1 MTQWTYKGW
10 TISVDPK
17 PIPCRNFDW
26 SAESPDFDM
35 DVDADGTVICSGE
48 VLYAATYEDLLIEI
62 EDYLADF
69 EPSYTLDQQIAE
81 ARAEMGPDRW
91 AQLNSEWSKTNA

>member
-10 TISVDPK
+10 EISVDPK
-17 PIPCRNFDW
+17 PIPSRSFDW
-26 SAESPDFDM
+26 SAVSPDYDC
-35 DVDADGTVICSGE
+35 DIDSASGT

-69 EPSYTLDQQIAE
+69 EPTYTLDQQIAE
-81 ARAEMGPDRW
+81 ARNQMGPDRW
-91 AQLNSEWSKTNA
+91 TQLNSEWSKTNA